1 MTRREEHEVAREYRK
16 VTVMGAVEK
25 RTTIIELGTTM
36 SAAAHREPT
45 YAAVT
50 LLPRIWALRQR
61 LSFGCLPVVCR

>member
-1 MTRREEHEVAREYRK
+1 MSREERDTVQEFRK
-16 VTVMGAVEK
+16 RTAMDAVEK

-36 SAAAHREPT
+36 SAAAHREPV
-45 YAAVT
+45 YAAAT